1 VSTFAHQIS
10 INNVMVFEKTTED
23 IKNMFMRE
31 RKARF
36 NYSDRIS
43 HKIDVSEH
51 FYDEDAK
58 DKTNK
63 AEDEK

>member
-1 VSTFAHQIS
+1 
-10 INNVMVFEKTTED
+10 MVFEKTTED

-31 RKARF
+31 RKARY

-43 HKIDVSEH
+43 HKMDVSEH

-63 AEDEK
+63 AEDAK